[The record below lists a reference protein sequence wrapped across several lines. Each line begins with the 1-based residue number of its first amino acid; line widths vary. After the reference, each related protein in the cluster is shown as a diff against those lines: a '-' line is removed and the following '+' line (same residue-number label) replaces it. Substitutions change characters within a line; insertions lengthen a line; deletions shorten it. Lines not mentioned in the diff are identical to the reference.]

1 MKKTT
6 IVVLVSIG
14 IGLLL
19 GYCINWLSHFRFHV
33 TYSIRNSESVEDS
46 KKNHAFLW
54 EYEYPDTVW
63 VNDSIFI
70 RFKEAFAEYC
80 RFYPG
85 PTDVSEVSYKSAK
98 VVLIIDEIND
108 IGLRQFDKTWTCHD
122 FSLKPYMSMV
132 ESLDSLPQD
141 TMYYAIKCINPSK
154 NGEDTTKLVKLVQ
167 KAKLRDNTTE
177 EVICEEK

>member
-6 IVVLVSIG
+6 LIVLVSIG
-14 IGLLL
+14 FGLLL

-33 TYSIRNSESVEDS
+33 TNSIRNSESVEDS

-122 FSLKPYMSMV
+122 FSQKPYMSMV

-141 TMYYAIKCINPSK
+141 TMYYEIKCINS
-154 NGEDTTKLVKLVQ
+154 
-167 KAKLRDNTTE
+167 
-177 EVICEEK
+177 

>member
-6 IVVLVSIG
+6 LIVLVSIG
-14 IGLLL
+14 FGLLL

-33 TYSIRNSESVEDS
+33 TDSIRNSESVEDS

-122 FSLKPYMSMV
+122 FRQKPYMSMV

-141 TMYYAIKCINPSK
+141 TMYYEIKGINSSK
-154 NGEDTTKLVKLVQ
+154 ESENITKHVRLVRKT
-167 KAKLRDNTTE
+167 KLRDKISE
-177 EVICEEK
+177 EVICEE

>member
-1 MKKTT
+1 MKNK
-6 IVVLVSIG
+6 IVIVFFCIG
-14 IGLLL
+14 IGFLLEN
-19 GYCINWLSHFRFHV
+19 CINWFMHFRFHV

-85 PTDVSEVSYKSAK
+85 STDVSEVSYKSAK

-122 FSLKPYMSMV
+122 FSQKPYMSMV

>member
-6 IVVLVSIG
+6 LIVLVSIG

-19 GYCINWLSHFRFHV
+19 GYCINWFKHFQFHEM
-33 TYSIRNSESVEDS
+33 YSIRSSESVADS

-70 RFKEAFAEYC
+70 RFKEVFAEYN

-108 IGLRQFDKTWTCHD
+108 VGLRQLNKTWETD
-122 FSLKPYMSMV
+122 DLMLKPYMSAV
-132 ESLDSLPQD
+132 EYLDSLPRD
-141 TMYYAIKCINPSK
+141 TMYY
-154 NGEDTTKLVKLVQ
+154 E
-167 KAKLRDNTTE
+167 
-177 EVICEEK
+177 

>member
-6 IVVLVSIG
+6 LIVLVSIG
-14 IGLLL
+14 FGLLL
-19 GYCINWLSHFRFHV
+19 GYCINWLSHFRFHEIN
-33 TYSIRNSESVEDS
+33 SIDNSESVEDS

-122 FSLKPYMSMV
+122 FRQKPYMSMV

-141 TMYYAIKCINPSK
+141 TMYYEIKCINSSK
-154 NGEDTTKLVKLVQ
+154 ESENITKHVRLVRKT
-167 KAKLRDNTTE
+167 KLRDKISE
-177 EVICEEK
+177 EVICEE

>member
-6 IVVLVSIG
+6 LIVLVSIVF
-14 IGLLL
+14 GLLL
-19 GYCINWLSHFRFHV
+19 GYCINWLSHFRFHEIN
-33 TYSIRNSESVEDS
+33 SIDNSESVEDS

-70 RFKEAFAEYC
+70 RFKEVFAEYD

-85 PTDVSEVSYKSAK
+85 PTDMSEVSYKSAK
-98 VVLIIDEIND
+98 IVLIIDEIND
-108 IGLRQFDKTWTCHD
+108 VGLRQLTKTWGL
-122 FSLKPYMSMV
+122 SGLKMKPYMRAV
-132 ESLDSLPQD
+132 EYFDSLPQD